1 MKSNMSL
8 PKPIDLQK
16 LNDMFGI
23 NYGIFSKEEQERI
36 TRASLLIVGV
46 GAVGGVMAE
55 ILARSGVAN
64 FTLID
69 PDVYDLNN
77 SNRHIGWFVDTIG
90 KHKSEVIK
98 EEIQRI
104 NPEASIEVYTRKLS
118 FTELDELINQNDI
131 VIAAADDLAF
141 SSKLI
146 LMAQE
151 RKKFAITFMPSGI
164 SGYILV
170 FPPCLSSVVDPAE
183 IFGAPK
189 HLSYE
194 ELHEF
199 LENPLT
205 KFGRRWYILQGKWRI
220 KWFRKWMQNKVS
232 LAQICPNTWLG
243 ASLSCIE
250 VIKYLTGK
258 WKPVKA
264 PKIWQ
269 IQLADNRIR
278 VEPFRRRTQLFNRLI
293 YWLMNIRLFRIG
305 ERVRSYIIEKAH
317 EELNGM
323 EAKENMGQHAT
334 PPFLWRHLI

>member
-1 MKSNMSL
+1 MKNKMSL
-8 PKPIDLQK
+8 SKPVELQK
-16 LNDMFGI
+16 LDDMFGI

-69 PDVYDLNN
+69 PDVYDLSN

-104 NPEASIEVYTRKLS
+104 NPEATVEAYTRKLS
-118 FTELDELINQNDI
+118 FTELEELINQNDV
-131 VIAAADDLAF
+131 VIAAADDLAL

-146 LMAQE
+146 IMAEE

-189 HLSYE
+189 NLSYE

-199 LENPLT
+199 LEDSLV
-205 KFGRRWYILQGKWRI
+205 KFGRRWYIFQGKWRVEWFK
-220 KWFRKWMQNKVS
+220 KWIGNEVS

-278 VEPFRRRTQLFNRLI
+278 IERFRRRTQLFNRLI
-293 YWLMNIRLFRIG
+293 QYLMNISSFGIG
-305 ERVRSYIIEKAH
+305 KCIRSYTTERLRK
-317 EELNGM
+317 ELTRMQKQENDG
-323 EAKENMGQHAT
+323 KELKL
-334 PPFLWRHLI
+334 PFMWRHLI